1 MKPGKVR
8 PIAICF
14 IIHKGKILVQKGFDS
29 VKNETFYRPLG
40 GKIKFGELGAD
51 TVKRELQEEINA
63 EITNIQYLGTLENIF
78 TYNGQKGHELIQVYK
93 ADLNNPELFMQPVIK
108 GFESNGEPVE
118 AFWVSLDNIMANNNK
133 NLAVDSAPVYPTGII
148 ELIKNS
154 L

>member
-14 IIHKGKILVQKGFDS
+14 IIHKGKILIQKGFDS
-29 VKNETFYRPLG
+29 VKNEAFYRPLG

-93 ADLNNPELFMQPVIK
+93 ADLNNLELFMQPVIK
-108 GFESNGEPVE
+108 GIESNGDPVE
-118 AFWVSLDNIMANNNK
+118 AFWVSLEKITANNSK
-133 NLAVDSAPVYPTGII
+133 NLAVDSTPVYPTGII